1 MAIQQAIKQAIAHTD
16 IDYEEMLVVF
26 REIMSGDATPA
37 QIAGLLVALNMKGEA
52 IDEVTAGATVMRDF
66 ATKVNVPESS
76 ISVPLLDTC
85 GTGGDGS
92 QTFNISTA
100 VAFVASA
107 AGAPVA
113 KHGNRSV
120 SSSSGSADV
129 LECLGVNINLDAAS
143 VAACIENV
151 GIGFMFAP
159 AHHSA
164 TRHAAGPRKE
174 LGVRTLFNVLGPLTN
189 PANAPVQL
197 MGIFD
202 KKWQKIAI
210 QVLARLGTKRAFVV
224 TAEDGLDEISI
235 ASNTHIASLDN
246 GEISF
251 FDLIPQEYGFS
262 KQDIRELRA
271 DNAKHSAAII
281 TDVLDGRE
289 GPAADIVILNAGAAI
304 FLCGLCDSIQEGV
317 EIARET
323 IAQGAAKNRLQEL
336 VEYSH
341 RGG

>member
-1 MAIQQAIKQAIAHTD
+1 MAIQQAIKQAISRQDTSFD
-16 IDYEEMLVVF
+16 EMLVVV
-26 REIMSGDATPA
+26 REIMSGEATPA
-37 QIAGLLVALNMKGEA
+37 QIAGLLVALNMKGET
-52 IDEVTAGATVMRDF
+52 IDEVTAAATVMRDF
-66 ATKVNVPESS
+66 ATKVTLPAGWSS
-76 ISVPLLDTC
+76 TPLLDTC

-129 LECLGVNINLDAAS
+129 LERLGVNIDLGPTD
-143 VAACIENV
+143 VAGCIENV

-189 PANAPVQL
+189 PANAPIQL

-202 KKWQKIAI
+202 RKWQKVAI
-210 QVLARLGTKRAFVV
+210 EVLARLGTKRAFVV
-224 TAEDGLDEISI
+224 TADDGLDEISI
-235 ASNTHIASLDN
+235 ASNTHIAKLDN
-246 GEISF
+246 GDISF
-251 FDLIPQEYGFS
+251 FDLNPEDYGFT
-262 KQDIRELRA
+262 KQGIERIRA
-271 DNAKHSAAII
+271 NNAEHSAAII
-281 TDVLDGRE
+281 SEVLDGIS
-289 GPAADIVILNAGAAI
+289 GPAADIVALNAGAAI
-304 FLCGLCDSIQEGV
+304 YLCQLCDNVGQGID
-317 EIARET
+317 IAKQV
-323 IAQGAAKNRLQEL
+323 IANGAAKTKLQEL
-336 VEYSH
+336 VSYTQACD
-341 RGG
+341 